1 MSLVRDARF
10 RLASLLALALIL
22 LPVVLAGCN
31 VKSGGFIISKPAHVR
46 FFNALVEGG
55 SINVTIGDNAVLSG
69 LPFEGLTSYE
79 DIDSG
84 NREVK
89 ISVAGGTS
97 TIVDSTILFTD
108 DASST
113 YLIYGT
119 SAAPVAQQISDT
131 TTDADGGQF
140 LLRVTNAAYGSEGFD
155 VYVTPPGT
163 PLDNTS
169 PNISNVPYAITTA
182 FGLFAAGSYQLRMTL
197 PNSKQVIYDAGTLT
211 FNERASYFLVVYTK
225 GSSTL
230 VNAALLNIDTAGDGS
245 IVNNKLAQF
254 KVVHAAPGTAA
265 INAFVDGSV
274 AFANIPYQGASSYEA
289 LSAGPHTVTVETVT
303 APGAVIAQAQPPFAP
318 ATDTSI
324 VVTGTPGSQTA
335 VVLADSNLP
344 GTAGSARVR
353 FVNAAPNLGPV
364 DAYVNF
370 APRALALATNA
381 ASGYV
386 ELAENTYTVNFD
398 VAGTTTVLLSVP
410 AIALTAGRS
419 YTLYL
424 VGTTGQLAG
433 VLTRDD

>member
-163 PLDNTS
+163 QLDNTS

-274 AFANIPYQGASSYEA
+274 AFANIPYQGASSYEV

-324 VVTGTPGSQTA
+324 VVTGLPGAQTA
-335 VVLADSNLP
+335 LVFADNNLP
-344 GTAGSARVR
+344 GTTGSARMRV
-353 FVNAAPNLGPV
+353 VNVAPGLGAV
-364 DAYVNF
+364 DVLINF
-370 APRALALATNA
+370 AKRVSGLATNG
-381 ASGYV
+381 ASSYIELV
-386 ELAENTYTVNFD
+386 EDTYIVNFD
-398 VAGTTTVLLSVP
+398 LADTTTIVLNMPSVSV
-410 AIALTAGRS
+410 TAGRT

-424 VGTTGQLAG
+424 MGTPGALTG

>member
-1 MSLVRDARF
+1 
-10 RLASLLALALIL
+10 LASLLALALIL

-46 FFNALVEGG
+46 FFNALVDGG

-131 TTDADGGQF
+131 TTDAGGGQF
-140 LLRVTNAAYGSEGFD
+140 LMRVTNAAYGSEGFD

-163 PLDNTS
+163 ALDNTS
-169 PNISNVPYAITTA
+169 PNVSNVPYAITTA

-230 VNAALLNIDTAGDGS
+230 VNAALLNIDTAGDGAS
-245 IVNNKLAQF
+245 STTSSRSSRSCMPRQARLRSTRSS
-254 KVVHAAPGTAA
+254 TAA
-265 INAFVDGSV
+265 SRSPTFR
-274 AFANIPYQGASSYEA
+274 
-289 LSAGPHTVTVETVT
+289 T
-303 APGAVIAQAQPPFAP
+303 
-318 ATDTSI
+318 
-324 VVTGTPGSQTA
+324 
-335 VVLADSNLP
+335 
-344 GTAGSARVR
+344 RVR
-353 FVNAAPNLGPV
+353 
-364 DAYVNF
+364 
-370 APRALALATNA
+370 RATKRWRRDR
-381 ASGYV
+381 
-386 ELAENTYTVNFD
+386 T
-398 VAGTTTVLLSVP
+398 
-410 AIALTAGRS
+410 RS
-419 YTLYL
+419 RSRPSLRQ
-424 VGTTGQLAG
+424 V
-433 VLTRDD
+433 R